1 MKRLMNKR
9 SSKVPPIVEE
19 NPDWLLHDPE
29 GGLPPPPVA
38 PRARALTFTDLEWRD
53 FERLCRRLAEC
64 NGNVEHVL
72 AYGTQG
78 QAQYGIDILV
88 RLTDGAYEVWQ
99 TKRYRQIR
107 AADVRAAT
115 SLFLAHRWASQARKF
130 VFAVAC
136 DLDNT
141 GVVEAIEEA
150 RDRLFRAWP
159 PSSVLNWA
167 SKVRRPDRMC
177 LFEPGPRP
185 GSAPPPPIALSKTPG
200 CHRKRDRRAGAAGKI
215 IQPPITVIIGGRALL
230 MLIAARFS
238 GPGSGK
244 DLQSRAISL
253 IASGLLPFS
262 SFPIG
267 LRRGR
272 L

>member
-115 SLFLAHRWASQARKF
+115 RR
-130 VFAVAC
+130 
-136 DLDNT
+136 
-141 GVVEAIEEA
+141 
-150 RDRLFRAWP
+150 FRAKP
-159 PSSVLNWA
+159 CKKIVDGQAASPSSW
-167 SKVRRPDRMC
+167 KM
-177 LFEPGPRP
+177 PRI
-185 GSAPPPPIALSKTPG
+185 AP
-200 CHRKRDRRAGAAGKI
+200 
-215 IQPPITVIIGGRALL
+215 
-230 MLIAARFS
+230 
-238 GPGSGK
+238 
-244 DLQSRAISL
+244 
-253 IASGLLPFS
+253 
-262 SFPIG
+262 
-267 LRRGR
+267 
-272 L
+272 